1 MQEWQPSASLRSCD
15 STRFN
20 PAVSDST
27 ALTLLQIEDIL
38 VADKQLAREI
48 MYDLRQDE
56 QRAAAAAAGQTCAP
70 GGGGAGAGPS
80 GQGTAAQSSEG
91 PSGSGQPAQQSA
103 RPRTDRRQE
112 RSRAGVAL
120 RSRLCVDV
128 PWSCRPPGVRRP
140 AQQSVRPGGGKGAQE
155 Q

>member
-1 MQEWQPSASLRSCD
+1 MGQWLSRAGPLVQEWQQPASLCSCH
-15 STRFN
+15 STHLN

-56 QRAAAAAAGQTCAP
+56 QTAAAAAAGQPCAP
-70 GGGGAGAGPS
+70 GGGGVGAGPS
-80 GQGTAAQSSEG
+80 GQGPAAQSSEG

-103 RPRTDRRQE
+103 QPRTDRRQG
-112 RSRAGVAL
+112 RSRPGRDL
-120 RSRLCVDV
+120 CNRLCEFGL
-128 PWSCRPPGVRRP
+128 R
-140 AQQSVRPGGGKGAQE
+140 
-155 Q
+155 